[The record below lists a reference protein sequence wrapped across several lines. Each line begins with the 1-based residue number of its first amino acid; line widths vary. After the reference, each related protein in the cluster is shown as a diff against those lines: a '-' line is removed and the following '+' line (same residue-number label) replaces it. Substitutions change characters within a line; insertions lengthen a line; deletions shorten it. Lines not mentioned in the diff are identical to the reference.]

1 MQEPKENTKEAAT
14 LFLTE
19 EELKARILNGKES
32 EILEVDLYAV
42 SRSPE
47 T

>member
-19 EELKARILNGKES
+19 EELKNRILNWKDS

-42 SRSPE
+42 SRYPE

>member
-1 MQEPKENTKEAAT
+1 MQESKENTKETAT

-19 EELKARILNGKES
+19 EELKNRILNWKES
-32 EILEVDLYAV
+32 EILEVDLHAV
-42 SRSPE
+42 SRYPE